1 MSEAKPL
8 ALTIAGF
15 DPSSGAGLQVDL
27 KVFEELNV
35 YGLSVAT
42 AITAQNS
49 QAVLDVYT
57 PPTNILKAQIETVLN
72 DIHPMAI
79 KIGMLSDKNNIMV
92 LKEQLLKLD
101 KKQVVVDPIF
111 TSTSGMALLDNE
123 GQKALTHAIFP
134 LTLVLTPNIE
144 EAEKLAGFGINSLD
158 DAQRAASVINDLGPK
173 WVVIKGAHRE
183 LDANLVQD
191 VVYDGVSFTILKK
204 ERIDKKVRGTGCIFS
219 AAITAYLANGL
230 DELEAIK
237 KARDF
242 VQAKIKE
249 ASMIGTGNPQ
259 I

>member
-57 PPTNILKAQIETVLN
+57 PPTNILKSQIETVLN
-72 DIHPMAI
+72 DIHPKAI
-79 KIGMLSDKNNIMV
+79 KIGMLSDKNNIMA

-111 TSTSGMALLDNE
+111 TSTSGMALLDKE